1 MENNTIRLTFLRAPL
16 ALTNPINVFFLIFSL
31 LSLPKIALNIFV
43 YLFVI
48 FVLIIFFLRFFPA
61 GPAVVG
67 RPPSASPSSSPS
79 PATLRE
85 LYAMAASQQ
94 HQQHSRLLELSNR
107 YRGYPEIA
115 HHVFNQQGAVT
126 KLLGKKNTKLLYI
139 INHNNSAT
147 IMIKYTVKSRALSYC
162 V

>member
-1 MENNTIRLTFLRAPL
+1 ML
-16 ALTNPINVFFLIFSL
+16 
-31 LSLPKIALNIFV
+31 
-43 YLFVI
+43 YLFVL
-48 FVLIIFFLRFFPA
+48 FVSFGIAITT
-61 GPAVVG
+61 AVAG
-67 RPPSASPSSSPS
+67 RPPQSTSPSPSPS

-126 KLLGKKNTKLLYI
+126 KLLGKTDQISSFLHKQKNI
-139 INHNNSAT
+139 IYQPTSARVRIPPKKT
-147 IMIKYTVKSRALSYC
+147 ITYD
-162 V
+162 

>member
-1 MENNTIRLTFLRAPL
+1 MIFIRY
-16 ALTNPINVFFLIFSL
+16 FFSNCIF
-31 LSLPKIALNIFV
+31 
-43 YLFVI
+43 
-48 FVLIIFFLRFFPA
+48 FFLRFFPA

-67 RPPSASPSSSPS
+67 RPLPSGSPSSSPS

-126 KLLGKKNTKLLYI
+126 KLLGKKKNTKRLYI
-139 INHNNSAT
+139 INRNNSTT
-147 IMIKYTVKSRALSYC
+147 IMIKYTVKSRALSYY
-162 V
+162 VRRGFFRL